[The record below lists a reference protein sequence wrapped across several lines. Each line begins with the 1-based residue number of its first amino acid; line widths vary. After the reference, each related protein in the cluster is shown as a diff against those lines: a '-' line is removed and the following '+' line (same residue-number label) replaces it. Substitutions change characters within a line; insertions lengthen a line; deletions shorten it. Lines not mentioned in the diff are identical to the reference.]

1 MMKIRDI
8 LAIMAVALT
17 AVGCNQQDDGLQQDE
32 RVPILLKAT
41 VKDAAKGPTQT
52 RTATTATT
60 QNTEFLNGQLVK
72 AWIKENDGTHTNWIK
87 NPIIYEV
94 KNDNDGDADDGD
106 LDPVSDTQ
114 SFFFPIGV
122 NIISIFGVHPST
134 YTSNTDFTVA
144 ADQTS
149 DADYAASDLC
159 YSPATNHT
167 RTTGP
172 VDTNGRQI
180 MTFQHALSKI
190 VVEITTNTGKTLPAT
205 VKLLAKRTTK
215 MTWSTGSDFS
225 VQAEATGDASYITM
239 GLNDDG
245 TGTKV
250 SGGAIIPPQTI
261 AAGTSF
267 ISFTVADLGP
277 MIYPLPANTTFTSG
291 KRYTYNIKVN
301 NVGITATTDIDD
313 WGTTVNGGIVMGQ
326 PGEEYKKNP
335 LWYVAEYNLKSD
347 LTFDKSTDARYQGY
361 IFKWNQ
367 GTYSAMNL
375 GFTANTTGYN
385 GYALPNPSK
394 TVSNGESGV
403 TWHLPTAMELQSI
416 LPSALNSKNI
426 LNHSSFPN
434 SYTAGVVVTEPA
446 CTFGYNNDT
455 KYGEGNS
462 SNPASPTGT
471 AFKSY
476 WSAYTANS
484 DVRYAIRFLGTPYCS
499 VWKYQMLNGSTT
511 NARLIISAKLIDKI
525 NDDNTSAMAAK
536 MTEITNGGYDWSEN
550 LENGAIVRTFYICGF
565 NEATE
570 GNSPGGTRSLTE
582 VDFWSATPNP
592 SNSSQAVFMRVW
604 TDNTLYLGYD
614 GITRGFNVRLFRD
627 N

>member
-1 MMKIRDI
+1 MKIRDI

-17 AVGCNQQDDGLQQDE
+17 AVGCNQQDEGLQQDE

-41 VKDAAKGPTQT
+41 VEDATKGPTLT

-60 QNTEFLNGQLVK
+60 QDTEFINGRQVK
-72 AWIKENDGTHTNWIK
+72 VWIKENDVSHTDWIK

-94 KNDNDGDADDGD
+94 KNDYDDDADDGD
-106 LDPVSDTQ
+106 LDPVTDTTP
-114 SFFFPIGV
+114 FFFPVGV

-215 MTWSTGSDFS
+215 MTWSSGSDFS

-313 WGTTVNGGIVMGQ
+313 WGSTVNGEVV
-326 PGEEYKKNP
+326 GEAFIRPTLPIE
-335 LWYVAEYNLKSD
+335 YVAEYNMGAPSAEPMTMASDHLKTSTYFYNEANSLSYFNKHITISGMSGTYHLPSIYEMRALAPLSD
-347 LTFDKSTDARYQGY
+347 LSFTPASETIVQTGKGEQLQWGKNKLNDTYAVPLQTFYNEFATSPSY
-361 IFKWNQ
+361 
-367 GTYSAMNL
+367 
-375 GFTANTTGYN
+375 NTT
-385 GYALPNPSK
+385 SEK
-394 TVSNGESGV
+394 T
-403 TWHLPTAMELQSI
+403 
-416 LPSALNSKNI
+416 
-426 LNHSSFPN
+426 
-434 SYTAGVVVTEPA
+434 
-446 CTFGYNNDT
+446 C
-455 KYGEGNS
+455 
-462 SNPASPTGT
+462 
-471 AFKSY
+471 
-476 WSAYTANS
+476 
-484 DVRYAIRFLGTPYCS
+484 YAIRLKASDIAGPLGYGAYTCAYRYTFVESDPACGNGRSLHIKVRYLGPYS
-499 VWKYQMLNGSTT
+499 TVVLSDITNSSFWNESGAEYFERIFPAFGFVAANGNWDLKGNPVIYRTATLESHQTGYD
-511 NARLIISAKLIDKI
+511 NYFVLLVEDDDKI
-525 NDDNTSAMAAK
+525 TTISWANTQYG
-536 MTEITNGGYDWSEN
+536 T
-550 LENGAIVRTFYICGF
+550 AI
-565 NEATE
+565 
-570 GNSPGGTRSLTE
+570 
-582 VDFWSATPNP
+582 
-592 SNSSQAVFMRVW
+592 
-604 TDNTLYLGYD
+604 
-614 GITRGFNVRLFRD
+614 RLFKD
-627 N
+627 AE

>member
-1 MMKIRDI
+1 M
-8 LAIMAVALT
+8 AIMAVAVT
-17 AVGCNQQDDGLQQDE
+17 AVGCNQQDDGLQQEE

-41 VKDAAKGPTQT
+41 VKDAVKGPTQT

-72 AWIKENDGTHTNWIK
+72 VWIKENDGMHTNWIK

-149 DADYAASDLC
+149 DGDYAASDLC
-159 YSPATNHT
+159 YSPAADHT

-172 VDTNGRQI
+172 VDANGRQI

-215 MTWSTGSDFS
+215 MTWSSGSDFS

-277 MIYPLPANTTFTSG
+277 MIYPLPASTSFTSG
-291 KRYTYNIKVN
+291 KRYTYKIKVN

-313 WGTTVNGGIVMGQ
+313 WGATVNGEVV
-326 PGEEYKKNP
+326 GEAFIRPTLPIE
-335 LWYVAEYNLKSD
+335 YVAEYNMTNATTMASNHLKASSGFYNESQS
-347 LTFDKSTDARYQGY
+347 LTTFDKHVTVTGMS
-361 IFKWNQ
+361 
-367 GTYSAMNL
+367 GTYHLPSVYEMNALVPFQGINFGSEQFDQSGLEVEQAQWGKRSNNTYVVSLQNFYNEFASSASYCTTNEKIAYAIRLKAEDIAGPL
-375 GFTANTTGYN
+375 GYGPYTCAYRYIYYVQDPACSN
-385 GYALPNPSK
+385 NPSLHIMMRYLGPYSMIELADI
-394 TVSNGESGV
+394 TNAAFWQESGV
-403 TWHLPTAMELQSI
+403 EYFERIFPAFGFYGTVEGRWYNTETVYYR
-416 LPSALNSKNI
+416 SATLSETFSTYKN
-426 LNHSSFPN
+426 
-434 SYTAGVVVTEPA
+434 Y
-446 CTFGYNNDT
+446 YNLVFRNDYLAT
-455 KYGEGNS
+455 
-462 SNPASPTGT
+462 
-471 AFKSY
+471 
-476 WSAYTANS
+476 
-484 DVRYAIRFLGTPYCS
+484 RYITNTQYATAIRLY
-499 VWKYQMLNGSTT
+499 K
-511 NARLIISAKLIDKI
+511 D
-525 NDDNTSAMAAK
+525 
-536 MTEITNGGYDWSEN
+536 TE
-550 LENGAIVRTFYICGF
+550 
-565 NEATE
+565 
-570 GNSPGGTRSLTE
+570 
-582 VDFWSATPNP
+582 
-592 SNSSQAVFMRVW
+592 
-604 TDNTLYLGYD
+604 
-614 GITRGFNVRLFRD
+614 
-627 N
+627 

>member
-1 MMKIRDI
+1 M
-8 LAIMAVALT
+8 AIMAVAVT
-17 AVGCNQQDDGLQQDE
+17 AVGCNQQDDGLQQEE

-72 AWIKENDGTHTNWIK
+72 VWIKENDETHTNWIK

-149 DADYAASDLC
+149 DGDYAASDLC
-159 YSPATNHT
+159 YSPAADHT

-172 VDTNGRQI
+172 VDANGRQI

-277 MIYPLPANTTFTSG
+277 MIYPLPASTSFTSG
-291 KRYTYNIKVN
+291 KRYTYKIKVN

-313 WGTTVNGGIVMGQ
+313 WGATVNGEVV
-326 PGEEYKKNP
+326 GEAFIRPTLPIE
-335 LWYVAEYNLKSD
+335 YVAEYNMTNATTMASNHLKASSGFYNESQS
-347 LTFDKSTDARYQGY
+347 LTTFDKHVTVTGMS
-361 IFKWNQ
+361 
-367 GTYSAMNL
+367 GTYHLPSVYEMNALVPFQGINFGSEQFDQSGLEVEQAQWGKRSNNTYVVSLQNFYNEFASSASYCTTNEKIAYAIRLKAEDIAGPL
-375 GFTANTTGYN
+375 GYGPYTCAYRYIYYVQDPACSN
-385 GYALPNPSK
+385 NPSLHIMMRYLGPYSMIELADI
-394 TVSNGESGV
+394 TNAAFWQESGV
-403 TWHLPTAMELQSI
+403 EYFERIFPAFGFYGTVEGRWYNTETVYYR
-416 LPSALNSKNI
+416 SATLSETFSTYKN
-426 LNHSSFPN
+426 
-434 SYTAGVVVTEPA
+434 Y
-446 CTFGYNNDT
+446 YNLVFRNDYLAT
-455 KYGEGNS
+455 
-462 SNPASPTGT
+462 
-471 AFKSY
+471 
-476 WSAYTANS
+476 
-484 DVRYAIRFLGTPYCS
+484 RYITNTQYATAIRLY
-499 VWKYQMLNGSTT
+499 K
-511 NARLIISAKLIDKI
+511 D
-525 NDDNTSAMAAK
+525 
-536 MTEITNGGYDWSEN
+536 TE
-550 LENGAIVRTFYICGF
+550 
-565 NEATE
+565 
-570 GNSPGGTRSLTE
+570 
-582 VDFWSATPNP
+582 
-592 SNSSQAVFMRVW
+592 
-604 TDNTLYLGYD
+604 
-614 GITRGFNVRLFRD
+614 
-627 N
+627 

>member
-1 MMKIRDI
+1 MKIRDI

-41 VKDAAKGPTQT
+41 VRDAAKGPTQT

-72 AWIKENDGTHTNWIK
+72 VWIKENDGTHTNWIK

-149 DADYAASDLC
+149 DGDYAASDLC
-159 YSPATNHT
+159 YSPAADHT

-172 VDTNGRQI
+172 VDANGRQI

-215 MTWSTGSDFS
+215 MTWSSGSDFS

-277 MIYPLPANTTFTSG
+277 MIYPLPASTSFTSG
-291 KRYTYNIKVN
+291 KRYTYKIKVN

-313 WGTTVNGGIVMGQ
+313 WGSTVNGEVV
-326 PGEEYKKNP
+326 GEAFIRPTLPIE
-335 LWYVAEYNLKSD
+335 YVAEYNMGAPSAEPMTMASDHLKTSTYFYDQATCNSYFNQTSSLTYTNKHVTISGKSGTYHLPSIQEARTLIPEHILYFSPASETIVQTGKGEQLQWGQYKDNNTYAVPLQTFYNEFASSPAYCSTNEKVCYAIRLKASD
-347 LTFDKSTDARYQGY
+347 IAGPQGY
-361 IFKWNQ
+361 GPYTCAYRYMFVNNDADHGNNQTLHIKVRYLGPYSSVVLSDITNSSFWN
-367 GTYSAMNL
+367 
-375 GFTANTTGYN
+375 
-385 GYALPNPSK
+385 
-394 TVSNGESGV
+394 ESGV
-403 TWHLPTAMELQSI
+403 EYFERI
-416 LPSALNSKNI
+416 
-426 LNHSSFPN
+426 FP
-434 SYTAGVVVTEPA
+434 A
-446 CTFGYNNDT
+446 FGYTSAAGYTQEDEVQYRTATWRNNDGSINN
-455 KYGEGNS
+455 Y
-462 SNPASPTGT
+462 
-471 AFKSY
+471 
-476 WSAYTANS
+476 
-484 DVRYAIRFLGTPYCS
+484 YC
-499 VWKYQMLNGSTT
+499 L
-511 NARLIISAKLIDKI
+511 
-525 NDDNTSAMAAK
+525 
-536 MTEITNGGYDWSEN
+536 
-550 LENGAIVRTFYICGF
+550 
-565 NEATE
+565 
-570 GNSPGGTRSLTE
+570 
-582 VDFWSATPNP
+582 SATKT
-592 SNSSQAVFMRVW
+592 SLATTGF
-604 TDNTLYLGYD
+604 TNTQYRHP
-614 GITRGFNVRLFRD
+614 IRLFKD
-627 N
+627 AE

>member
-1 MMKIRDI
+1 MKIRDI
-8 LAIMAVALT
+8 LAIMAVAVT
-17 AVGCNQQDDGLQQDE
+17 AVGCNQQDDGLQQEE

-72 AWIKENDGTHTNWIK
+72 VWIKENDETHTNWIK

-149 DADYAASDLC
+149 DGDYAASDLC
-159 YSPATNHT
+159 YSQAADHT

-172 VDTNGRQI
+172 VDANGRQI

-277 MIYPLPANTTFTSG
+277 MIYPLPASTSFTSG
-291 KRYTYNIKVN
+291 KRYTYKIKVN

-313 WGTTVNGGIVMGQ
+313 WGTKVANQTVLGKRTFRPPLAYIEGTTNLTASSSDIVNN
-326 PGEEYKKNP
+326 K
-335 LWYVAEYNLKSD
+335 YVGTTHRMATTLSQA
-347 LTFDKSTDARYQGY
+347 STAYFTGV
-361 IFKWNQ
+361 
-367 GTYSAMNL
+367 TAMNTFKNRVTVVEPD
-375 GFTANTTGYN
+375 GVSTGY
-385 GYALPNPSK
+385 Y
-394 TVSNGESGV
+394 
-403 TWHLPTAMELQSI
+403 HLPTAKEWMSI
-416 LPSALNSKNI
+416 LPPDFTNSGTSGNYLNAQGFTISGSDNQRI
-426 LNHSSFPN
+426 QW
-434 SYTAGVVVTEPA
+434 GVGYNYNMEEPA
-446 CTFGYNNDT
+446 AWGAKWDSSTSTYTYEVDRQFKNDYYCPSGVTIGYGLRFKELDGSNGQYTCAFRYEYQANYNSTGWPMLIVRMKYVGNNTGVTITTIKEEDYWT
-455 KYGEGNS
+455 SYDYEAFLTGYGELDSYNDY
-462 SNPASPTGT
+462 PAGPTGT
-471 AFKSY
+471 KWNEKGYY
-476 WSAYTANS
+476 WAATRNTGTYAAQYCMRFDNI
-484 DVRYAIRFLGTPYCS
+484 DVQGNTFHTTYS
-499 VWKYQMLNGSTT
+499 MLS
-511 NARLIISAKLIDKI
+511 I
-525 NDDNTSAMAAK
+525 
-536 MTEITNGGYDWSEN
+536 
-550 LENGAIVRTFYICGF
+550 
-565 NEATE
+565 
-570 GNSPGGTRSLTE
+570 P
-582 VDFWSATPNP
+582 
-592 SNSSQAVFMRVW
+592 
-604 TDNTLYLGYD
+604 
-614 GITRGFNVRLFRD
+614 VRLFRD
-627 N
+627 TD